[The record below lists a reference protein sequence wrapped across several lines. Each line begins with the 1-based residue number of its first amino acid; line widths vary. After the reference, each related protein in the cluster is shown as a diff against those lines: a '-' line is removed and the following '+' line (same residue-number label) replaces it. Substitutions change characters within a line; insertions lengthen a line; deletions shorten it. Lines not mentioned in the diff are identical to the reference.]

1 MQSKSTSK
9 KIECVEA
16 AVATRKK
23 NPAAEDRL
31 PITCQIQK
39 QFCDLE
45 LLLFGEQIVMNEML
59 IF

>member
-16 AVATRKK
+16 TVATRKK
-23 NPAAEDRL
+23 NSAAEDRL

-39 QFCDLE
+39 QFFVQFFFIE
-45 LLLFGEQIVMNEML
+45 VETSIM
-59 IF
+59 